1 VTEDRGITEPDSEH
15 PQESA
20 GEQPRAYVGLL
31 TEVMTNT
38 LDEDYATVAEKRRRT
53 GVTPPTS
60 AGTRMAL
67 LGAIAVFGVLIGVS
81 ALKTDQDRPE
91 TEAER
96 AELIAQIQ
104 KRQDDQEALS
114 RAINAVGDDVTEL
127 QSAVGDEV
135 SRNTSIVER
144 LETLGVSAGTLAV
157 SGPGMEITVDD
168 APADQAGTGGV
179 ILDTDLQ
186 SLANALWMAGAE
198 AVSIDGHR
206 LTSLTAIRF
215 AGEAI
220 TVDNVS
226 LTPPY
231 DVVAIGDP
239 DTLPARLLE
248 TPGGQTWLGLQA
260 NFGIT
265 FDRVTKDDVTVPAD
279 PHEHLLYA
287 KPEGTR

>member
-1 VTEDRGITEPDSEH
+1 VTEDRGTTGPPARPTSEP
-15 PQESA
+15 
-20 GEQPRAYVGLL
+20 PRAYAGLL

-38 LDEDYATVAEKRRRT
+38 LDEDYATVADKRRRS
-53 GVTPPTS
+53 GVTPPSSTGS
-60 AGTRMAL
+60 RIAL
-67 LGAIAVFGVLIGVS
+67 LAAIAAFGLLIGIS

-104 KRQDDQEALS
+104 KRQDDQAALS
-114 RAINAVGDDVTEL
+114 RSINAVSDDVTEL
-127 QSAVGDEV
+127 QSTVGDDV
-135 SRNTSIVER
+135 SRNSSIVAR
-144 LETLGVSAGTLAV
+144 LESLGLEAGTLEV

-168 APADQAGTGGV
+168 APSDRPGSGGV

-186 SLANALWMAGAE
+186 SLSNSLWMAGAE
-198 AVSIDGHR
+198 AIAINGHR

-231 DVVAIGDP
+231 EVAAIGNP

-265 FDRVTKDDVTVPAD
+265 FDRVTKDDVAVPAD

-287 KPEGTR
+287 KQGGTR

>member
-1 VTEDRGITEPDSEH
+1 MTEDRGTTGPPARPTSEP
-15 PQESA
+15 
-20 GEQPRAYVGLL
+20 PRAYVGLL

-38 LDEDYATVAEKRRRT
+38 LDEDYATVADKRRRS
-53 GVTPPTS
+53 GVTRPSSTRS
-60 AGTRMAL
+60 RMAL
-67 LGAIAVFGVLIGVS
+67 LAAIAAFGLLIGVS
-81 ALKTDQDRPE
+81 ALKTAQDRPE

-104 KRQDDQEALS
+104 KRQDDQQALS
-114 RAINAVGDDVTEL
+114 RSINAVSDDVTEL
-127 QSAVGDEV
+127 QSTVGDDV
-135 SRNTSIVER
+135 SRNSSIVAR
-144 LETLGVSAGTLAV
+144 LESLGVEAGTLAV

-168 APADQAGTGGV
+168 APSDRPGSGGV

-186 SLANALWMAGAE
+186 SLANSLWMAGAE
-198 AVSIDGHR
+198 AIAINGHR

-231 DVVAIGDP
+231 EVAAIGNP

-248 TPGGQTWLGLQA
+248 TPGGQTWLGLRA

>member
-1 VTEDRGITEPDSEH
+1 MTDEPGS
-15 PQESA
+15 SA
-20 GEQPRAYVGLL
+20 PPRAYVGLL

-38 LDEDYATVAEKRRRT
+38 LDEDYATVAAQRRRT
-53 GVTPPTS
+53 GVKPSPS
-60 AGTRMAL
+60 RGGRVAL
-67 LGAIAVFGVLIGVS
+67 LAAIAVFGVLIGVS

-96 AELIAQIQ
+96 AELITQIQ
-104 KRQDDQEALS
+104 NRQDDQEALS
-114 RAINAVGDDVTEL
+114 RQINEVSDDVTKL
-127 QSAVGDEV
+127 QGAVGDEV
-135 SRNTSIVER
+135 SRNSSIVAQ
-144 LETLGVSAGTLAV
+144 LETLGVDAGTLAV
-157 SGPGMEITVDD
+157 SGPGMEITADD
-168 APADQAGTGGV
+168 APADRPGNGGV

-186 SLANALWMAGAE
+186 ALANALWMAGAE
-198 AVSIDGHR
+198 AISIDGHR

-231 DVVAIGDP
+231 DIVAIGDP
-239 DTLPARLLE
+239 ATLPARLLE

>member
-1 VTEDRGITEPDSEH
+1 MTEDRGTTGSPARSTSEP
-15 PQESA
+15 
-20 GEQPRAYVGLL
+20 PRAYAGLL

-38 LDEDYATVAEKRRRT
+38 LDEDYATVADKRRRS
-53 GVTPPTS
+53 GVTPPSSTGS
-60 AGTRMAL
+60 RIAL
-67 LGAIAVFGVLIGVS
+67 LAAIAAFGLLIGVS

-114 RAINAVGDDVTEL
+114 RSINAVSDDVTEL
-127 QSAVGDEV
+127 QSTVGDDA
-135 SRNTSIVER
+135 SRNSSIVAR
-144 LETLGVSAGTLAV
+144 LESLGVEAGTLAV

-168 APADQAGTGGV
+168 APSDRPGSGGV

-186 SLANALWMAGAE
+186 SLANSLWMAGAE
-198 AVSIDGHR
+198 AIAINGHR

-231 DVVAIGDP
+231 EVAAIGNP

-248 TPGGQTWLGLQA
+248 TPGGQAWLGLQA

-265 FDRVTKDDVTVPAD
+265 FDRVTKDDVAVPAD

-287 KPEGTR
+287 KQGGTR

>member
-1 VTEDRGITEPDSEH
+1 VIASGQR
-15 PQESA
+15 
-20 GEQPRAYVGLL
+20 L
-31 TEVMTNT
+31 
-38 LDEDYATVAEKRRRT
+38 RRQSHD
-53 GVTPPTS
+53 P
-60 AGTRMAL
+60 L
-67 LGAIAVFGVLIGVS
+67 LGIDGAEV
-81 ALKTDQDRPE
+81 ALG
-91 TEAER
+91 
-96 AELIAQIQ
+96 
-104 KRQDDQEALS
+104 
-114 RAINAVGDDVTEL
+114 VGDVTGREL
-127 QSAVGDEV
+127 
-135 SRNTSIVER
+135 
-144 LETLGVSAGTLAV
+144 AGTLAV
-157 SGPGMEITVDD
+157 SGPGMEITADD
-168 APADQAGTGGV
+168 APADRPGNGGV

-186 SLANALWMAGAE
+186 ALANALWMAGAE
-198 AVSIDGHR
+198 AISIDGHR

-231 DVVAIGDP
+231 DIVAIGDP
-239 DTLPARLLE
+239 ATLPARLLE